1 MFPAF
6 RYKSNKTKN
15 KKKKNKNKNK
25 RKHSRESS
33 ETASF
38 IARSDLITIEN
49 YEEDEEGSN
58 GKFGEQKVQ

>member
-1 MFPAF
+1 MFYTF

-15 KKKKNKNKNK
+15 KKKKNKNK

-38 IARSDLITIEN
+38 IARSDLITIEH
-49 YEEDEEGSN
+49 YEDEDSAS
-58 GKFGEQKVQ
+58 GKFVEQELQ